1 MMLEYILVILLLV
14 YDSHSIFKSELLR
27 NLEQNGRGTIIYRLY
42 IFCVVWGG
50 SWHETMASRDSSF

>member
-42 IFCVVWGG
+42 IFCVV
-50 SWHETMASRDSSF
+50 